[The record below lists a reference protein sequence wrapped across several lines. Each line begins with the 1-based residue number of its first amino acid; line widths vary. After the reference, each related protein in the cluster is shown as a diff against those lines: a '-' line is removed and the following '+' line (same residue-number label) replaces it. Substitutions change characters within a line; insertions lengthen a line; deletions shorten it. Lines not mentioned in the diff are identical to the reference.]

1 MKTTLTFLFS
11 LFFLTAFAQS
21 QNAVEQDLLRKFD
34 RILYWR
40 DYQGESSNVSVYDS
54 LFSAN
59 EQFGKALLR
68 HTSQNPATIG
78 FHFPKLKGKGVTIST
93 AEDGLFRIYSWD
105 TWTGGSMHFQ
115 QNVFQ
120 YQSGGEV
127 FSKIIHEPLN
137 NEDRYSINWYIQ
149 VFTVRTPTQTYYLG
163 LYDRTYSS
171 KDAYQG
177 VKVFAINGTALN
189 DTAKLIQTRR
199 GLKNSLGFAYD
210 FFSVADRKE
219 RPVKL
224 ITYDPKTGRLKLAVV
239 FDDGK
244 VTNRWITYQF
254 TGRYFERKV

>member
-1 MKTTLTFLFS
+1 MGRPIAIPLLISS
-11 LFFLTAFAQS
+11 LLC
-21 QNAVEQDLLRKFD
+21 
-34 RILYWR
+34 
-40 DYQGESSNVSVYDS
+40 SS
-54 LFSAN
+54 
-59 EQFGKALLR
+59 
-68 HTSQNPATIG
+68 
-78 FHFPKLKGKGVTIST
+78 
-93 AEDGLFRIYSWD
+93 
-105 TWTGGSMHFQ
+105 
-115 QNVFQ
+115 
-120 YQSGGEV
+120 
-127 FSKIIHEPLN
+127 
-137 NEDRYSINWYIQ
+137 
-149 VFTVRTPTQTYYLG
+149 VR
-163 LYDRTYSS
+163 SFN
-171 KDAYQG
+171 QG